1 MDKKEVNREEIIAE
15 YLTGN
20 ISYRALEKKYG
31 VPSRSICDWVL
42 KYQGRLPSWREKE
55 KRRKEKLTGKQE
67 VELSNEVKVLQQALR
82 KSQLKNELLEEMLKL
97 SEEHTGIEL
106 RKKFGT
112 KQ

>member
-1 MDKKEVNREEIIAE
+1 MDKKKISKEEIVAE
-15 YLTGN
+15 YLTSN

-42 KYQGRLPSWREKE
+42 KYQGRLPN
-55 KRRKEKLTGKQE
+55 RKEQE
-67 VELSNEVKVLQQALR
+67 RLRKIKEENAIELPTEVKILQKELR

-106 RKKFGT
+106 RKKFGI

>member
-1 MDKKEVNREEIIAE
+1 MDKKEITREEIVAE

-42 KYQGRLPSWREKE
+42 KYQGRLP
-55 KRRKEKLTGKQE
+55 RRKEQERLRKAKEEDAIKLP
-67 VELSNEVKVLQQALR
+67 NEVKILQKELR
-82 KSQLKNELLEEMLKL
+82 KSQLKNKLLEEMLKL